1 MRACAGCDD
10 TFDTFD
16 TFDTKFQNIAL
27 KINKFILHFRSFIRN
42 FARNMTMKK
51 ENSGE
56 IVMYQPEDINTHF
69 LRVDDEV
76 YHIGASIKDLGKK
89 WFAFTLM
96 HDITPSM
103 LAEHLSEKG
112 GFTPPIQPL
121 KNQQLTYN
129 RCATGVS
136 GQSSGILCSPSV
148 RCLNRLCA

>member
-1 MRACAGCDD
+1 
-10 TFDTFD
+10 
-16 TFDTKFQNIAL
+16 
-27 KINKFILHFRSFIRN
+27 
-42 FARNMTMKK
+42 MKK

-56 IVMYQPEDINTHF
+56 IVMYQPKDINTHF

-112 GFTPPIQPL
+112 GFTPPP
-121 KNQQLTYN
+121 TYN
-129 RCATGVS
+129 HLKINNLHITGAP
-136 GQSSGILCSPSV
+136 LA
-148 RCLNRLCA
+148 CLVNHQASYALRA

>member
-103 LAEHLSEKG
+103 LAEHLSEKD
-112 GFTPPIQPL
+112 GFTPPH
-121 KNQQLTYN
+121 T
-129 RCATGVS
+129 TT
-136 GQSSGILCSPSV
+136 
-148 RCLNRLCA
+148 

>member
-1 MRACAGCDD
+1 
-10 TFDTFD
+10 
-16 TFDTKFQNIAL
+16 
-27 KINKFILHFRSFIRN
+27 
-42 FARNMTMKK
+42 MKK

-56 IVMYQPEDINTHF
+56 IVMYQPKDINTHF
-69 LRVDDEV
+69 LRVDGEV

-112 GFTPPIQPL
+112 APPRTQVL
-121 KNQQLTYN
+121 RNQQLTYN
-129 RCATGVS
+129 RRATGVS

-148 RCLNRLCA
+148 RCLNRFAHKNKEK